1 MLDSEKN
8 INEKLQ
14 VTDVNLDTNVDEMY
28 DHFPSRHLPAQI
40 KQ

>member
-8 INEKLQ
+8 INKKLQ
-14 VTDVNLDTNVDEMY
+14 VTDVNLDANVDEMY